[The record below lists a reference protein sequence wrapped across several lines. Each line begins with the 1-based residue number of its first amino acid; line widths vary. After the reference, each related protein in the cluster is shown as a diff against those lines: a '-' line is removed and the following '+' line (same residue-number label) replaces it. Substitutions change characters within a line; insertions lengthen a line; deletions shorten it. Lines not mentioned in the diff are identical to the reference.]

1 MNRISAVIMLLLIT
15 LYVALPCQTSASAE
29 EYFWARIT
37 KDDVNLYADENCDK
51 LMFTLEK
58 SYYVKIT
65 KTLDLVYRVN
75 VMLQND
81 EEFPT
86 IDGYVRKIE
95 ATPVDAAPLDPIY
108 PAVRL
113 TVTTDS
119 AHLKLSP
126 VPSAENVIVA
136 TNCKQLSYYGR
147 LNYYGKTW
155 YYVYFSDKFGYV
167 EASKTSKPAIE
178 LHPTPLENPKPV
190 IKPQQP
196 NDDTNEPVEEP
207 SGKMPAA
214 EIILIVFVVLLA
226 GGLTLAVF
234 LPDKGKRADVFE
246 QDI

>member
-1 MNRISAVIMLLLIT
+1 MTKIIAVVMLLLIT
-15 LYVALPCQTSASAE
+15 LYVALPCKLVASAE
-29 EYFWARIT
+29 EYGWARIV

-65 KTLDLVYRVN
+65 KTLDKVYRVN
-75 VMLQND
+75 VMLQNQED
-81 EEFPT
+81 FPT

-95 ATPVDAAPLDPIY
+95 ATPVEVAPLDPTY
-108 PAVRL
+108 PTERIL
-113 TVTTDS
+113 VTSDS

-126 VPSAENVIVA
+126 TPSSENVIVA
-136 TNCKQLSYYGR
+136 TNCKELSYYGK
-147 LNYYGKTW
+147 LNYYGKEW

-167 EASKTSKPAIE
+167 EASKVSKPTIA
-178 LHPTPLENPKPV
+178 LHPTPLETAKPV

-196 NDDTNEPVEEP
+196 DDGADEP
-207 SGKMPAA
+207 SDNTSNKMPAA
-214 EIILIVFVVLLA
+214 EIVLIVFVVLLA
-226 GGLTLAVF
+226 GGLTFAMF